1 MKKIFVI
8 LLVWSTAIVGHASTN
23 LSFLNDT
30 LTVGEGAQ
38 RKVQN
43 QAIQTVVIDPGHG
56 GRDEGC
62 SGAHVDE
69 KEIAL
74 EIALAFGK
82 EITSRHPEIEV
93 IYTRETDK
101 FVALYE
107 RARIANKAQADL
119 FISIHCNALDGNSSV
134 HGSETYVM
142 GLHTADHN
150 LKVAKRENEAIR
162 LEADVEENYS
172 FDPNSPAGHITLSMF
187 QYAFQEQ
194 SIAVAEHIE
203 RRLGERE
210 HRRSRGVR
218 MAGFMVLK
226 ETAMPSVL
234 VETGYLSNKTEE
246 AYLTGT
252 QGQTQT
258 VQALYDGFADY
269 LHARNRAERSDRSQ
283 LTSQKQTISTEKAI
297 PLYPT
302 PNEADKLFEDNPS
315 LPETSDLA
323 APEVKFFVQIA
334 AAKTQVDTEQ
344 AKWRSLNSAVR
355 FVREGAFLKYQSGP
369 YQTKAEAEEARAD
382 AVSKGF
388 EGAFT
393 VGYIGERKL
402 SSSELDSEK

>member
-8 LLVWSTAIVGHASTN
+8 LLVWSTAIASQASTN
-23 LSFLNDT
+23 MSFLNDT
-30 LTVGEGAQ
+30 LTLREGAQ

-43 QAIQTVVIDPGHG
+43 QAIRTVVIDPGHG

-62 SGAHVDE
+62 SGANVDE
-69 KEIAL
+69 KKVAL

-82 EITSRHPEIEV
+82 KIESWHPEIEV

-101 FVALYE
+101 FVALHE

-119 FISIHCNALDGNSSV
+119 FISIHCNALAGHANV

-150 LKVAKRENEAIR
+150 LSVEKRENEAIR
-162 LEADVEENYS
+162 LESDVEENYS

-210 HRRSRGVR
+210 NRKSRGVR

-234 VETGYLSNKTEE
+234 VETGYLSNKIEE
-246 AYLTGT
+246 AYLSGT
-252 QGQTQT
+252 KGQQLT
-258 VQALYDGFADY
+258 VQALYNGFADY
-269 LHARNRAERSDRSQ
+269 LNARTRAERSNAPR
-283 LTSQKQTISTEKAI
+283 LASQKKQVVSEEFMPVFSAPVEDASLINKVTGVTATEKSER
-297 PLYPT
+297 PQV
-302 PNEADKLFEDNPS
+302 E
-315 LPETSDLA
+315 
-323 APEVKFFVQIA
+323 FFVQIA
-334 AAKTQVDTEQ
+334 AATSQIDTKSE
-344 AKWRSLNSAVR
+344 KWRSLNSSIR
-355 FVREGAFLKYQSGP
+355 FVREGAYLKYQSGP
-369 YQTKAEAEEARAD
+369 FKSKAEAELAKAEAVR
-382 AVSKGF
+382 KGF
-388 EGAFT
+388 SGAFT
-393 VGYIGERKL
+393 VGYIGEQKL
-402 SSSELDSEK
+402 SASELQTEK